1 MRARMHDGHP
11 NRSALFDLKHDEG
24 GMVDIEFIVQFLVL
38 AYSHRHPGLLDNA
51 GNIAL
56 LRRAGEYGL
65 IDPALA
71 ESVASAYRQLRQM
84 QHQLR
89 LNDASFARIEETRF
103 SDERR
108 AVRDLWQR
116 VLG

>member
-1 MRARMHDGHP
+1 MGCVIF
-11 NRSALFDLKHDEG
+11 L
-24 GMVDIEFIVQFLVL
+24 GMVDIDFIVQFLVL
-38 AYSHRHPGLLDNA
+38 AHSHRHPGLLDNV

-56 LRRAGEYGL
+56 LRRAAQYGL

>member
-1 MRARMHDGHP
+1 M
-11 NRSALFDLKHDEG
+11 
-24 GMVDIEFIVQFLVL
+24 
-38 AYSHRHPGLLDNA
+38 

-56 LRRAGEYGL
+56 LRRAAQYGL

-89 LNDASFARIEETRF
+89 LNDASVARIEETRF
-103 SDERR
+103 SEERR